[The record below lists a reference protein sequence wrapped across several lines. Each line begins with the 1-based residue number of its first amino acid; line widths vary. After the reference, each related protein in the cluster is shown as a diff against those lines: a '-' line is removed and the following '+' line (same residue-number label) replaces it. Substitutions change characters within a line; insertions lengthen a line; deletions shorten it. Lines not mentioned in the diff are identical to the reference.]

1 MAIRTIDEIEIRPPI
16 NFGSIYN
23 FNLNISP
30 INDSVSL
37 SVNIVN
43 ERGIYPID
51 TIPKGFL
58 APYEIIVFG
67 QFRMFMYLTSH
78 SEHISDK
85 QKTLSLEF
93 EDGSHI
99 LNRIKIV
106 LMDIDV
112 PSTSPSGDILPYINQ
127 AERIFTKKVLC
138 DSCEGGSNY
147 TRYIGTKVDKRII
160 KSAIGGPV
168 YDPLMGVSYPVIV
181 PPVLGGNFIGDNQQG
196 GFILLGTEEY
206 VDSTCEVPKINYNF
220 QDLKIAASR
229 IGVDINIPNFY
240 QNYTIDTSDT
250 LKNVLQHFG
259 GKFGIAPWYDFTKL
273 KPTVEYAD
281 LKTNITYLALKKLKE
296 EIKNF
301 KSLSSNEPV
310 VLSIEDTESQKGTYK
325 QFVSLSARVSSE
337 FKTEVVRELNYKT
350 KYKAIKLS
358 DLFTEEEMGGRTV
371 EQVLISSY
379 LNEADTVYRT
389 LYNLSLRNRDN
400 LEETLKVCGFT
411 MLFDV
416 EPEDRKKI
424 FLSKTQNVTSSVW
437 MNMLK
442 SMGIK
447 DPVSGKED
455 HTAYDLYIGNYSE
468 AQAMAWKNWEK
479 NVFNFLG
486 KYFVSTAVTTHHEK
500 VCLDPYF
507 STLIEQ
513 QMDPPGEDFYK
524 NKDEPCPTDMPF
536 KNMLKTPYHSKK
548 SEISGL
554 YSGKEFV
561 RIFSRSDAVCSPN
574 PGFIGPLLQGRFK
587 YDPALVSKKMV
598 RVGNS
603 YVHVEN
609 SHAFFD
615 LVCEKT
621 SGMVLDKT
629 VPHPFDNFKP
639 AFIALTDKDIHIIHN
654 SIKNLPEYNIAGS
667 KEFDALILIKK
678 IIKKDPSVAD
688 LSLHIALVPS
698 NKTIRKIL
706 SVSPIYYQVNSKETK
721 AEERA
726 KLKAFQAEPCPPN
739 KCEIEKSP
747 SSFPLLVDSPCPCPP
762 LNSLDSEF
770 TDPKEKKHK
779 IGPDVGLS
787 PAFYIRFRTING
799 EVLDGWTFPIV
810 LPYGTNPK
818 EDEYWHANYNEK
830 ITKKSFLPGF
840 SKVLND
846 LGPAGN
852 VSEIKLTHEDV
863 SSSVFKDFE
872 SDVASTSLLLQ
883 SYFSGQLISF
893 EEYFAYLKQM
903 SDKGSFYPQKTLA
916 ISCAGSKFG
925 SLFKYMNHSL
935 GFKGLKVSFDND
947 GAKFSLD
954 FESRPAKVP
963 DIFMTLFKSK
973 MSIEKSQKL
982 K

>member
-23 FNLNISP
+23 FNLNINP
-30 INDSVSL
+30 TTDSVSL

-43 ERGIYPID
+43 ERGIYPIE
-51 TIPKGFL
+51 TIPSGYLF
-58 APYEIIVFG
+58 PYEIIVFG

-112 PSTSPSGDILPYINQ
+112 PSTSPDGQVLPYINQ

-138 DSCEGGSNY
+138 DSCEGGANY

-160 KSAIGGPV
+160 KSSIGGPI
-168 YDPLMGVSYPVIV
+168 YNPLMGVSYPVVV
-181 PPVLGGNFIGDNQQG
+181 PPVPGGNFVGNNQQG

-206 VDSTCEVPKINYNF
+206 VDSTCEVPKIIYNF

-229 IGVDINIPNFY
+229 IGVDINIPNYF
-240 QNYTIDTSDT
+240 QNYSIDTSDT
-250 LKNVLQHFG
+250 LKNILQHFG
-259 GKFGIAPWYDFTKL
+259 GKFGIAPWYNFTKL
-273 KPTVEYAD
+273 KPTVEYTD
-281 LKTNITYLALKKLKE
+281 LKTNTTYLALKRIKE
-296 EIKNF
+296 EIKNL

-310 VLSIEDTESQKGTYK
+310 VLSIEDTESKKGTYK

-337 FKTEVVRELNYKT
+337 FKTEVQRELNYKT

-358 DLFTEEEMGGRTV
+358 DLFTNAEMGGRTA

-389 LYNLSLRNRDN
+389 LYNLTLRGRGTDR
-400 LEETLKVCGFT
+400 EEILKVCGFT
-411 MLFDV
+411 MLLSV
-416 EPEDRKKI
+416 EPEERKKV
-424 FLSKTQNVTSSVW
+424 FLAKTQNVTSTVW

-447 DPVSGKED
+447 DPKTGKED

-468 AQAMAWKNWEK
+468 LQAMAWKNWEK
-479 NVFNFLG
+479 KVFNFLG
-486 KYFVSTAVTTHHEK
+486 KHFLSTAVTTHNEK

-507 STLIEQ
+507 STVIEQ
-513 QMDPPGEDFYK
+513 QMTPPGEDFYK
-524 NKDEPCPTDMPF
+524 NKDELCPAGVSF
-536 KNMLKTPYHSKK
+536 KDMLKTPHHKK
-548 SEISGL
+548 DSDITGL
-554 YSGKEFV
+554 FSGKEFV
-561 RIFSRSDAVCSPN
+561 RIYSRGDATFVPS
-574 PGFIGPLLQGRFK
+574 PGFIGSFLQGRFNADPTVEIKKNGFIINTK
-587 YDPALVSKKMV
+587 YLI
-598 RVGNS
+598 
-603 YVHVEN
+603 EW
-609 SHAFFD
+609 
-615 LVCEKT
+615 LCEKST
-621 SGMVLDKT
+621 GLTVDKT

-639 AFIALTDKDIHIIHN
+639 AFIPLDLKSIHIIFN
-654 SIKNLPEYNIAGS
+654 SIKNLPEYHIPGS
-667 KEFDALILIKK
+667 KELEALLLMQKVVD
-678 IIKKDPSVAD
+678 KDPSVAD
-688 LSLHIALVPS
+688 LSLHLALVPS
-698 NKTIRKIL
+698 NETLKKIM
-706 SVSPIYYQVNSKETK
+706 SVSSIYYSENPKETK
-721 AEERA
+721 AEERE

-739 KCEIEKSP
+739 KCELEKSP
-747 SSFPLLVDSPCPCPP
+747 NSFPLLVDGPCPCPP
-762 LNSLDSEF
+762 MESLDSEF
-770 TDPKEKKHK
+770 TDPSKKKHEV
-779 IGPDVGLS
+779 GPDVLLS
-787 PAFYIRFRTING
+787 PSFNIKFRKING
-799 EVLDGWTFPIV
+799 VIGGLTIPIV
-810 LPYGTNPK
+810 FPFGTSLK
-818 EDEYWHANYNEK
+818 ENEYWKANYNEK
-830 ITKKSFLPGF
+830 ITKKAFLPGF

-846 LGPAGN
+846 LGPAGD

-863 SSSVFKDFE
+863 SSVIFKDFE
-872 SDVASTSLLLQ
+872 SDKASTSLLLQ

-893 EEYFAYLKQM
+893 EEYFAYLKLM
-903 SDKGSFYPQKTLA
+903 SDQGSLFPQKTLS

-925 SLFKYMNHSL
+925 SLFKYMNPSL
-935 GFKGLKVSFDND
+935 GFKGVKISFDND

-973 MSIEKSQKL
+973 MNIEKSQKL